1 MDLAYHPN
9 YPHQD
14 LALVVSGSVILI
26 SASVVMVKIYTGS
39 KNKFAF
45 TLMAFSQLLALSFLG
60 QALSDVFRRPV
71 YLNGKTYYFGNQY
84 VYITSVYLDVMCSLQ
99 YWVFASRYWYSASQ
113 CALTKT
119 IFSGK

>member
-26 SASVVMVKIYTGS
+26 SASVVMVKIFTGS

-45 TLMAFSQLLALSFLG
+45 TLMAFSQMLALSFLG
-60 QALSDVFRRPV
+60 QALSDVIRRPV
-71 YLNGKTYYFGNQY
+71 YLNGELYYFGSHY
-84 VYITSVYLDVMCSLQ
+84 AYITFVYLDVMCSLQ
-99 YWVFASRYWYSASQ
+99 YWVFASRYWYSAN
-113 CALTKT
+113 
-119 IFSGK
+119 